1 MSKAKDA
8 AIRRDIPSISEAVL
22 FRAKTGLFQLQR
34 FTRNSFV
41 DRPARHAKKQSLAD
55 KNIIAV
61 SSTPLWTNHDRTES
75 RLIAGKIQNLR
86 VAVGKINGVEIAANE
101 IFSFWKHIGR
111 PSQFRGFVKGR
122 ELRQGCIIPTT
133 GGGLCQL
140 SNALYSVALD
150 AGFEII
156 ERHAHTQV
164 IPGSL
169 AEQGRDA
176 TVFWN
181 YVDLRFKA
189 TKAFRI
195 EAFLT
200 HDALVVQLKSRK
212 ISFPVIAQGEKQ
224 TSRSVAHNS
233 CASCGIASCF
243 RNDPAQA
250 VAAEFERTAYL
261 VDQYW
266 PEFDKYIQANR
277 KAEDIL
283 CIPLDGQQWK
293 KPNYRW
299 NKTGFSEIKRAT
311 LATLHRAYDSRKL
324 SAQGANRQ
332 KNLLKHDEALAKKL
346 ASQLPY
352 EVTHICVSQNLLPF
366 LWREG
371 HLGGRTFDVLMTRL
385 PMSALQE
392 NLDIAHKRHP
402 QSSTLNDFRA
412 DELLVQ
418 AENEALQNATRIIT
432 PHSEIGSL
440 FPEKTVLL
448 DWHLPEVATVH
459 KPGSKILF
467 PASTL
472 GRKGAY
478 ELREVAKEL
487 SLELL
492 VSGKE
497 LEGENF
503 WQDVK
508 VNHLQANSF
517 DEVGLVV
524 LPAFVENQPRLLLR
538 ALACK
543 IPVIISSACGL
554 QHMDGVITI
563 DAGDPEALANEIR
576 KIMLNQPS
584 KYAA

>member
-8 AIRRDIPSISEAVL
+8 AIHRDIPSISEAIL
-22 FRAKTGLFQLQR
+22 FRAKTALFQLQR
-34 FTRNSFV
+34 FARNSFV
-41 DRPARHAKKQSLAD
+41 DRPARHPKKHSLAD

-86 VAVGKINGVEIAANE
+86 VAVRKINGVEIAANK

-111 PSQFRGFVKGR
+111 PSQLKGFVKGR
-122 ELRQGCIIPTT
+122 ELRQSCIIPTT

-212 ISFPVIAQGEKQ
+212 MSFPVIAQGEKQ
-224 TSRSVAHNS
+224 TFRTVAHNS
-233 CASCGIASCF
+233 CASCGITSCF
-243 RNDPAQA
+243 RNDPSP
-250 VAAEFERTAYL
+250 AAADFERTAYL
-261 VDQYW
+261 VDEYW

-277 KAEDIL
+277 TAKDIL
-283 CIPLDGQQWK
+283 CIPLDGQKWK

-299 NKTGFSEIKRAT
+299 NKTGFSKIKSAT

-346 ASQLPY
+346 ASQVPY
-352 EVTHICVSQNLLPF
+352 EVTHLCVSQNLLPF
-366 LWREG
+366 LWKEG

-385 PMSALQE
+385 PVSALQR
-392 NLDIAHKRHP
+392 NLDSAHKRHP

-412 DELLVQ
+412 DELLIQ
-418 AENEALQNATRIIT
+418 AENEALQNAKRIIT
-432 PHSEIGSL
+432 PHSEIASL

-448 DWHLPEVATVH
+448 DWHLPEITTAY

-487 SLELL
+487 GLELL
-492 VSGKE
+492 VLGKE

-503 WQDVK
+503 WQDVN

-543 IPVIISSACGL
+543 IPVIGSSACGL

-563 DAGDPEALANEIR
+563 DAGDPQALANEIR
-576 KIMLNQPS
+576 KIMLNQLS